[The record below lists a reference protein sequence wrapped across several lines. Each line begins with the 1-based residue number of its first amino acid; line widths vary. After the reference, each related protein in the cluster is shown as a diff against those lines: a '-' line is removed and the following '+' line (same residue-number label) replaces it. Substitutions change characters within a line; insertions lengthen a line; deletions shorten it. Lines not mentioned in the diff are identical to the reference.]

1 VCLAAK
7 EPGLKGFVPTPAPL
21 VDHMVDKLFRAVPPT
36 PSSTLLDPGCGAGAF
51 VEGIVRW
58 CTRAGTP
65 IPWITALDSDPER
78 LRGARRVLPGVDR
91 IKLLQEDFL
100 VPRREQF
107 DYIIGNPP
115 YVAITGLDAAERARY
130 RRQYLTAVGRFDLY
144 ALFFEQALRL
154 LKPGGRL
161 VFVTPEKF
169 LYVQSA
175 RPLRQQLGA
184 AGVEEIELIDEGA
197 FTGLVTYPAIT
208 TVTRRKPGQT
218 VRVVTRDGIARQV
231 PLRASG
237 ASWLPDVNG
246 VAHAEAP
253 HSLAEAFLRIS
264 CGVATGADG
273 IFVVR
278 GEEMPPALREF
289 AYPTI
294 SGREIVV
301 GEPPRPR
308 HQMLIPYS
316 RDGKLLSEQELG
328 PLRSYLMH
336 PERRARLSE
345 RTCVARKPW
354 YAFHENPPLDEIL
367 RPKILCKDIGARPWF
382 VVDEEG
388 SIVPRHSVYYLVP
401 KDAGMIHSLCDYLNS
416 PAVADFLVANC
427 QRAANG
433 FLRLQ
438 SHVLKRVPLPEHLV
452 TDVQMAIA

>member
-1 VCLAAK
+1 
-7 EPGLKGFVPTPAPL
+7 
-21 VDHMVDKLFRAVPPT
+21 MVDKLFRAAPPT

-58 CTRAGTP
+58 CTRAGAP

-78 LRGARRVLPGVDR
+78 LREARRALPGIERV
-91 IKLLQEDFL
+91 KLLQEDFL
-100 VPRREQF
+100 APRRDQF

-115 YVAITGLDAAERARY
+115 YVAITGLDTVERARY
-130 RRQYLTAVGRFDLY
+130 RRQFLTAVGRFDLY

-154 LKPGGRL
+154 LKPNGRL

-175 RPLRQQLGA
+175 SPLRQQLAA

-197 FTGLVTYPAIT
+197 FAGLVTYPAIT
-208 TVTRRKPGQT
+208 TVTRRKPGQM
-218 VRVVTRDGIARQV
+218 VRVVARDGTARQV
-231 PLRASG
+231 PLRGSG

-246 VAHAEAP
+246 VAHADTP

-278 GEEMPPALREF
+278 DEELPSVLREF

-294 SGREIVV
+294 SGREIAV
-301 GEPPRPR
+301 GEQPRPR
-308 HQMLIPYS
+308 HQMLIPYN
-316 RDGKLLSEQELG
+316 RDGELLSEGQLG
-328 PLRSYLMH
+328 PLRSYLTH
-336 PERRARLSE
+336 PARRAQLSA
-345 RTCVARKPW
+345 RTCAARKPW
-354 YAFHENPPLDEIL
+354 YAFHENPPLGEIL

-382 VVDEEG
+382 VVDEDG

-401 KDAGMIHSLCDYLNS
+401 KDSGMIHSLCDYLNS
-416 PAVADFLVANC
+416 PLVSDFLVANC

-438 SHVLKRVPLPEHLV
+438 SHVLKRVPLPEHLA
-452 TDVQMAIA
+452 TDAQMAIA

>member
-1 VCLAAK
+1 V
-7 EPGLKGFVPTPAPL
+7 LKGFVPTPAPL
-21 VDHMVDKLFRAVPPT
+21 VDHMVDKLFRAAPPT

-51 VEGIVRW
+51 VEGVIRW
-58 CTRAGTP
+58 CTRGGAP
-65 IPWITALDSDPER
+65 IPWITALDSDPKR
-78 LRGARRVLPGVDR
+78 LEEAGRTLPATDR
-91 IKLLQEDFL
+91 IKLVQEDFL
-100 VPRREQF
+100 APRRDQF

-115 YVAITGLDAAERARY
+115 YVAITGLDAEERARY
-130 RRQYLTAVGRFDLY
+130 RRQYRTAVGRFDLY
-144 ALFFEQALRL
+144 VLFFEQALRL

-175 RPLRQQLGA
+175 SQLRQHLA
-184 AGVEEIELIDEGA
+184 AEGIEEIELIDEGSFA
-197 FTGLVTYPAIT
+197 GLVTYPAIT
-208 TVTRRKPGQT
+208 TVTRREPGHQ
-218 VRVVTRDGIARQV
+218 VRVVTRDGTVRKV

-237 ASWLPDVNG
+237 ASWLPEVNG
-246 VAHAEAP
+246 VGHAEAP
-253 HSLAEAFLRIS
+253 YSLPDACLRIS

-273 IFVVR
+273 IFVVPD
-278 GEEMPPALREF
+278 EKLPPTLSEF
-289 AYPTI
+289 AHATI
-294 SGREIVV
+294 SGREIAI
-301 GEPPRPR
+301 GKQPRPR

-316 RDGKLLSEQELG
+316 RDGELLSEEQLG
-328 PLRSYLMH
+328 PLGSYLAA
-336 PERRARLSE
+336 PARKARLSE

-401 KDAGMIHSLCDYLNS
+401 KDANMLHGLCEYLNS
-416 PAVADFLVANC
+416 PLVTQFLAANC

-452 TDVQMAIA
+452 ADAQMAIA